1 MKTINKQLR
10 VIFLAVML
18 LTIAASCRRGASTT
32 IVTNSDSLHQKIEYG
47 GRVIFNEA
55 QNDIEK
61 ISSGGFLKFERNGE
75 RFEAEQGTKGV
86 VYSFNGD
93 SKVNT
98 LSDAQKSFVAQAV
111 REIIKERS
119 KRKAGN

>member
-1 MKTINKQLR
+1 MKTISKPIR
-10 VIFLAVML
+10 AIFLAVML

-32 IVTNSDSLHQKIEYG
+32 IVTHSDSLNQRIEYG

-55 QNDIEK
+55 QNGIEK
-61 ISSGGFLKFERNGE
+61 ITNGGFLKFERNGE
-75 RFEAEQGTKGV
+75 RFEAEQGTTGV

-93 SKVNT
+93 SKINT
-98 LSDAQKSFVAQAV
+98 LSETQKSFVAQAV
-111 REIIKERS
+111 KEIIKERS

>member
-1 MKTINKQLR
+1 MKTISKPIR
-10 VIFLAVML
+10 GIFLAVML

-32 IVTNSDSLHQKIEYG
+32 IVTHSDSLNQRIEYG

-61 ISSGGFLKFERNGE
+61 ITNGGFLKFERNGE
-75 RFEAEQGTKGV
+75 WFEAEQGTKGV

-93 SKVNT
+93 SKINALNET
-98 LSDAQKSFVAQAV
+98 QKSFVAQAV
-111 REIIKERS
+111 KEIIKERS
-119 KRKAGN
+119 KRKTGN